1 MGNTCWRE
9 YRQSQTT
16 VYKDRYDNTSHNV
29 LAYNISGVKFNNM
42 EAPRGKVS
50 ETHLESK
57 FYRAKALYKYKKLF
71 ENDLEFEKGDV
82 LYLTSDDLDGWIAA
96 VHSKSGLSGFIPGN
110 HVRLDNDH
118 PTNLDSFFDMDRL
131 TCEKQ
136 LFLPGQAIGTYMVR
150 PRGDGNGYA
159 LSVLDCNPSTGMN
172 RVRHFKLLK
181 TDDGQRVYI
190 TQSRTFA
197 TVTELIEY
205 YTDHIIERSLRLSSP
220 CPRTFTPPVQFIN
233 FEVDRGTIVL
243 GNKLGEGEFGEVFEA
258 RWNNQLK
265 VAVKSRRLN
274 TDMESFLTE
283 AQIMHRLH
291 HPRIVQL
298 LGVCTKPSI
307 APLLIITELLP
318 KGSLL
323 SFLKSEEGRALLIN
337 DQIRI
342 MTQIADG
349 MKYLESK
356 CFIHRD
362 LRAAN
367 VLVDRDNSVKVADF
381 GLAHIVHETALYKAS
396 TKFPI
401 RWTAPEAATGH
412 HTFSTKSDVWSFG
425 VVMYEIGSRG
435 QMPYQGIL
443 AKDVIPK
450 ILTGYRLPNP
460 FPKSSRGGL
469 KLYELM
475 RKCWQTEP
483 TDRPSFKQIYC
494 ILSTMEIV

>member
-1 MGNTCWRE
+1 MGNTCCRK
-9 YRQSQTT
+9 YRLSQMT
-16 VYKDRYDNTSHNV
+16 VSKERYDNTSHNI
-29 LAYNISGVKFNNM
+29 LPNDISGGKCDDVEK
-42 EAPRGKVS
+42 PRAKVS

-96 VHSKSGLSGFIPGN
+96 VHSKTGRSGFIPGN

-136 LFLPGQAIGTYMVR
+136 LFLPGQTIGTYMVR
-150 PRGDGNGYA
+150 CRGDGSGYA
-159 LSVLDCNPSTGMN
+159 LSVLDSDPSTGIN

-190 TQSRTFA
+190 TQSRNFA
-197 TVTELIEY
+197 SVMELIKY
-205 YTDHIIERSLRLSSP
+205 YTDHVIERSLRLTSP
-220 CPRTFTPPVQFIN
+220 CPRTFTPPVQFID
-233 FEVDRGTIVL
+233 FEVNRETIVL
-243 GNKLGEGEFGEVFEA
+243 GNKLGEGEFGEVYEA
-258 RWNNQLK
+258 RWNDQLK
-265 VAVKSRRLN
+265 VAVKSRRVN
-274 TDMESFLTE
+274 TDVESFLME
-283 AQIMHRLH
+283 AQTMHRLH

-298 LGVCTKPSI
+298 LGVCTKPPN

-323 SFLKSEEGRALLIN
+323 NFLKSEEGQALLIN

-381 GLAHIVHETALYKAS
+381 GLARFVHETTIYKACKLCVYWRN
-396 TKFPI
+396 T
-401 RWTAPEAATGH
+401 
-412 HTFSTKSDVWSFG
+412 V
-425 VVMYEIGSRG
+425 
-435 QMPYQGIL
+435 
-443 AKDVIPK
+443 
-450 ILTGYRLPNP
+450 RL
-460 FPKSSRGGL
+460 
-469 KLYELM
+469 
-475 RKCWQTEP
+475 C
-483 TDRPSFKQIYC
+483 
-494 ILSTMEIV
+494 